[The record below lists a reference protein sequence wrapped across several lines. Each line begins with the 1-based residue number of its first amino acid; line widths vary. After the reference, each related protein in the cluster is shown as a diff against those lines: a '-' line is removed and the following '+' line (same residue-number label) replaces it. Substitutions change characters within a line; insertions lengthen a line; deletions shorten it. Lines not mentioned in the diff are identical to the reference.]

1 MDYPIYPCGDC
12 AVTLQIGAEI
22 SEQVN
27 REVVCA
33 LDALRKAD
41 IIGVVELVPTYT
53 SICIHYDPAML
64 SYETLQRTIGQ
75 IKINLSEDNQEA
87 PGRIVEIPVCYGG
100 EYGPDLSFVAQHN
113 GLTPEEVIKRH
124 SEGEYLVYMLG
135 FLPGFAY
142 MGGMDASIAC
152 PRLESPRT
160 KIPAGSVGIAG
171 TQTGIYPLSS
181 PGGWQLIG
189 RTPLKMFAIHGDQT
203 QFALS
208 AGDRVRFVP
217 ITEETYREMEAAND

>member
-33 LDALRKAD
+33 LNALRKAD

-87 PGRIVEIPVCYGG
+87 TGRIVEIPVCYGG

-160 KIPAGSVGIAG
+160 KIPAGAVGIAG